1 MKIYTNQK
9 TQFENGETFRRLSR
23 DSEIRYAS
31 FLDRPIQERQKR
43 LLEAARE
50 GRAEIV
56 FVNTGIHIRLHFFP
70 FALENV
76 HGMIPPKEFCDFEKE
91 PGKLWF
97 RSPMIMNGVC
107 CVCIG
112 YVNLTKLDGTARLEF
127 DADYARFEDIRCAGR
142 TAPDPEEPNNNRSSS
157 TSTSKTE
164 NTNNTGTGTPIEQNL
179 HQGDIN
185 NSVQFADSQSPA
197 AY

>member
-1 MKIYTNQK
+1 MYINIVITK
-9 TQFENGETFRRLSR
+9 T
-23 DSEIRYAS
+23 
-31 FLDRPIQERQKR
+31 
-43 LLEAARE
+43 
-50 GRAEIV
+50 
-56 FVNTGIHIRLHFFP
+56 RLHFFP

-127 DADYARFEDIRCAGR
+127 DTEYARVRLIDSDVCLRLFSLKTSDV
-142 TAPDPEEPNNNRSSS
+142 PDEPRPTQKNQTIIDPLQLQLQRRKRPTTQEQEMVKFRFILNR
-157 TSTSKTE
+157 
-164 NTNNTGTGTPIEQNL
+164 L
-179 HQGDIN
+179 
-185 NSVQFADSQSPA
+185 
-197 AY
+197 

>member
-1 MKIYTNQK
+1 MLILNPL
-9 TQFENGETFRRLSR
+9 N
-23 DSEIRYAS
+23 
-31 FLDRPIQERQKR
+31 
-43 LLEAARE
+43 
-50 GRAEIV
+50 
-56 FVNTGIHIRLHFFP
+56 NRLHFFP

-127 DADYARFEDIRCAGR
+127 DADYARV
-142 TAPDPEEPNNNRSSS
+142 
-157 TSTSKTE
+157 
-164 NTNNTGTGTPIEQNL
+164 
-179 HQGDIN
+179 
-185 NSVQFADSQSPA
+185 SVDHG
-197 AY
+197 

>member
-1 MKIYTNQK
+1 MTTGFKFRWVKIDLPSILDPK
-9 TQFENGETFRRLSR
+9 L
-23 DSEIRYAS
+23 YAK
-31 FLDRPIQERQKR
+31 LNP
-43 LLEAARE
+43 L
-50 GRAEIV
+50 
-56 FVNTGIHIRLHFFP
+56 NNRLHFFP

-127 DADYARFEDIRCAGR
+127 DADYARV
-142 TAPDPEEPNNNRSSS
+142 
-157 TSTSKTE
+157 
-164 NTNNTGTGTPIEQNL
+164 
-179 HQGDIN
+179 
-185 NSVQFADSQSPA
+185 SVDHG
-197 AY
+197 